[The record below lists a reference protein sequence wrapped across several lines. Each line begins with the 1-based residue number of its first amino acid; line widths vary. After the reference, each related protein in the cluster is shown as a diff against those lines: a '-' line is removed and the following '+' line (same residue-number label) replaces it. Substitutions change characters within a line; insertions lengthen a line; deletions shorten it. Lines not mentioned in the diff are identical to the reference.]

1 MKRNFLN
8 IVIDIIIV
16 ILMVCVVFAC
26 ISFIQV
32 NFLNMEYMNLFGY
45 TVFKTETGSMKNTI
59 GIGDFV
65 IVKIGKDV
73 EYNDIITFKEKNTFI
88 THRIIEINDENI
100 VTKGDNNTAKDEP
113 ISRENVVGKV
123 VFIIKDVETWKKV
136 FTDIKVIIPLGIT
149 VLLLI
154 LIIIFNDKTGEE
166 NGK

>member
-1 MKRNFLN
+1 
-8 IVIDIIIV
+8 
-16 ILMVCVVFAC
+16 
-26 ISFIQV
+26 
-32 NFLNMEYMNLFGY
+32 MEYMNLFGY

>member
-1 MKRNFLN
+1 
-8 IVIDIIIV
+8 
-16 ILMVCVVFAC
+16 
-26 ISFIQV
+26 
-32 NFLNMEYMNLFGY
+32 MNLFGY

-123 VFIIKDVETWKKV
+123 VFIIRDVETWKKV

>member
-149 VLLLI
+149 VLLII

>member
-1 MKRNFLN
+1 M
-8 IVIDIIIV
+8 IC
-16 ILMVCVVFAC
+16 VCVAC

-32 NFLNMEYMNLFGY
+32 NFLNMEYMNIFGY
-45 TVFKTETGSMKNTI
+45 TIFKTETGSMKNTI

-73 EYNDIITFKEKNTFI
+73 EYNDIITFKEKNAFI
-88 THRIIEINDENI
+88 THRIVEINDENI

-136 FTDIKVIIPLGIT
+136 FTDIKVIIPMGIT

-166 NGK
+166 NDK

>member
-1 MKRNFLN
+1 MKKNFLN

-73 EYNDIITFKEKNTFI
+73 EYNDIITFKEKNAFI

-123 VFIIKDVETWKKV
+123 VFIIRDVETWKKV

>member
-1 MKRNFLN
+1 MKKKIINV
-8 IVIDIIIV
+8 IIDIIII
-16 ILMVCVVFAC
+16 ILMIFVCVAC

-32 NFLNMEYMNLFGY
+32 NFLNMEYMNIFGY
-45 TVFKTETGSMKNTI
+45 TIFKTETGSMKNTI

-73 EYNDIITFKEKNTFI
+73 EYNDIITFKEKNAFI
-88 THRIIEINDENI
+88 THRIVEINDENI

-136 FTDIKVIIPLGIT
+136 FTDIKVIIPMGIT

-166 NGK
+166 NDK

>member
-1 MKRNFLN
+1 
-8 IVIDIIIV
+8 
-16 ILMVCVVFAC
+16 
-26 ISFIQV
+26 
-32 NFLNMEYMNLFGY
+32 
-45 TVFKTETGSMKNTI
+45 MKNTI
-59 GIGDFV
+59 GIGVFV

>member
-1 MKRNFLN
+1 
-8 IVIDIIIV
+8 
-16 ILMVCVVFAC
+16 
-26 ISFIQV
+26 
-32 NFLNMEYMNLFGY
+32 MNLFGY

>member
-1 MKRNFLN
+1 MKKNFLN

>member
-136 FTDIKVIIPLGIT
+136 FADIKVIIPLGIT